1 VTTLLVAACAVLA
14 CATAILIYELHG
26 MPRLRR
32 RCIVNLRPAFQG
44 DEPDAL
50 EGVLWTRRGR
60 WLVLKDAR
68 LLREGRAPLPADGEV
83 LVDRSQVNFLQVQ

>member
-1 VTTLLVAACAVLA
+1 MLETLIAAVVVLA
-14 CATAILIYELHG
+14 LIAAILAYELHG

-32 RCIVNLRPAFQG
+32 RCIVNLRG
-44 DEPDAL
+44 DGIDTI

-68 LLREGRAPLPADGEV
+68 LLHRDDPPVPADGEI
-83 LVDRSQVNFLQVQ
+83 LIDRDQINFLQVL

>member
-1 VTTLLVAACAVLA
+1 MTTALYVLCGLLALTV
-14 CATAILIYELHG
+14 AILVYELHG

-32 RCIVNLRPAFQG
+32 RCIVNLRGEGA
-44 DEPDAL
+44 DSI

-68 LLREGRAPLPADGEV
+68 LVHPADGSVTPADGEV
-83 LVDRSQVNFLQVQ
+83 LIDRGQINFLQVL

>member
-1 VTTLLVAACAVLA
+1 MTTALIALCALLTIVV
-14 CATAILIYELHG
+14 AILTYELHG

-32 RCIVNLRPAFQG
+32 RCIVNLREG
-44 DEPDAL
+44 DSI

-68 LLREGRAPLPADGEV
+68 LIHGDDRPVPADGEV
-83 LVDRSQVNFLQVQ
+83 LIDRDQVNFLQVL

>member
-1 VTTLLVAACAVLA
+1 VTTALIALAVVLA
-14 CATAILIYELHG
+14 LTVAILTYELHG

-32 RCIVNLRPAFQG
+32 RCIVNLRGEGA
-44 DEPDAL
+44 DTI

-68 LLREGRAPLPADGEV
+68 LLHRDEPPVPADGEV
-83 LVDRSQVNFLQVQ
+83 LIDRDQIHFLQVL

>member
-1 VTTLLVAACAVLA
+1 MVSVLFALVVVLVLVV
-14 CATAILIYELHG
+14 AILTYELHG

-32 RCIVNLRPAFQG
+32 RCIVNLRG
-44 DEPDAL
+44 DDADSI

-68 LLREGRAPLPADGEV
+68 LMHRDDPPVPADGEI
-83 LVDRSQVNFLQVQ
+83 LIDRDQINFLQVL

>member
-1 VTTLLVAACAVLA
+1 MTELLVGVCVTLSLAVAVL
-14 CATAILIYELHG
+14 LYELHG

-32 RCIVNLRPAFQG
+32 RCIVNLR
-44 DEPDAL
+44 DAGSDSI

-68 LLREGRAPLPADGEV
+68 LIHAADGSVMPADGEV
-83 LVDRSQVNFLQVQ
+83 LIDRAQVNFLQVF